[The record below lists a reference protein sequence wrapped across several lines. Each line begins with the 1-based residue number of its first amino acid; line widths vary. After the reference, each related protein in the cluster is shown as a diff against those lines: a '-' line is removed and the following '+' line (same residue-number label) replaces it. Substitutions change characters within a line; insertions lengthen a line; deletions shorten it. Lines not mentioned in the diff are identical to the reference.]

1 MIRFDEKAFAEKMHD
16 TQGFIDGYCL
26 TELRI
31 YAKWLKYEK
40 LKELGKTYDDV
51 LSESEL
57 DQIEEYVEKEL
68 IGFCERNYGAFN
80 YVMDYKDIDY
90 AVSSTRLHKLK
101 LPYPLP
107 ITEKEWE
114 TISKIDDDNLR
125 RVAFV
130 MLVDA
135 KYFRYFSSSMTKK
148 YEVTLDTVFYTQ
160 MENAEILRNAKA
172 KFATKEEK
180 MFCFFKLRKLGLIDA
195 TTGKAKAMYVKFV
208 DIDPESEI
216 VGYVSDYEHLNLE
229 YEKFSGE
236 RIGKCQL
243 CGKLFRLGKA
253 QHASYCYKHRG
264 YNKVGLRFGKCVD
277 CGKEF
282 SSAVNNNRKIRCD
295 DCQLKYRKEYKHMKY
310 VEKEKN

>member
-16 TQGFIDGYCL
+16 TQGFINGYCL

-40 LKELGKTYDDV
+40 LKELEKTYDDV

-57 DQIEEYVEKEL
+57 DQIEKYIEKEL
-68 IGFCERNYGAFN
+68 IEFCERNYGAFN

-101 LPYPLP
+101 LPHPLP
-107 ITEKEWE
+107 VTKKEWE
-114 TISKIDDDNLR
+114 TISRIDDDNLR

-148 YEVTLDTVFYTQ
+148 YEVTPDTVFYTQ
-160 MENAEILRNAKA
+160 MENAEILKNAKA

-180 MFCFFKLRKLGLIDA
+180 MLCFFKLRKLGLIDA
-195 TTGKAKAMYVKFV
+195 TTGKAKAMYVKFIDV
-208 DIDPESEI
+208 DPEAEI
-216 VGYVSDYEHLNLE
+216 VGYVSDYDHLNLE
-229 YEKFSGE
+229 YEKFSGGN
-236 RIGKCQL
+236 IGKCKY
-243 CGKLFRLGKA
+243 CGRLFKQNNTGKIE
-253 QHASYCYKHRG
+253 YCYQHRG
-264 YNKVGLRFGKCVD
+264 WRKKEAKFKKCVD
-277 CGKEF
+277 CGSEF
-282 SSAVNNNRKIRCD
+282 LVPPRSHGKVRCDSCQKNKVREYDRNRKS
-295 DCQLKYRKEYKHMKY
+295 K
-310 VEKEKN
+310 